1 MSASDFA
8 APATEAELVALA
20 EKLRERNFEVVI
32 VQDGAEAKAEVLK
45 RIPEGAKVHAG
56 KSRTL
61 EDAGLFKEFMEN
73 ERYDFVR
80 RTTMKMDQRTQ
91 RDEMRKL
98 GAAPDVMV
106 NSAHAVTEAGQIVF
120 TSASGSQIGPIASGA
135 GKLILVIGSQK
146 IVPDLDTAFRRIEEH
161 VFPYEDARLREA
173 MGVGTKITR
182 TLILERDFVPGRT
195 TILLVAPRSASKHL
209 LGSFR
214 GLPEVRFA
222 QTHRVPVTSGPV

>member
-1 MSASDFA
+1 MATSTLDFA
-8 APATEAELVALA
+8 APTSDTELEALA
-20 EKLRERNFEVVI
+20 ERLRERNFEVVI
-32 VQDGAEAKAEVLK
+32 VQNGEEARAEVLK
-45 RIPEGAKVHAG
+45 RIPEGSRVHSG
-56 KSRTL
+56 KSKTL

-106 NSAHAVTEAGQIVF
+106 NSAHAVTEAGQIVI

-146 IVPDLDTAFRRIEEH
+146 VVPDLEAAFRRIQEY
-161 VFPYEDARLREA
+161 VFPYEDARLRET

-195 TILLVAPRSASKHL
+195 TIVLVREPI
-209 LGSFR
+209 G
-214 GLPEVRFA
+214 V
-222 QTHRVPVTSGPV
+222 

>member
-1 MSASDFA
+1 MAMSTVDFA
-8 APATEAELVALA
+8 APASEAELEALA
-20 EKLRERNFEVVI
+20 GRLRERNFEVVI
-32 VQDGAEAKAEVLK
+32 VQNGEEAKAEVMK
-45 RIPEGAKVHAG
+45 RIPEGAKVHSG
-56 KSRTL
+56 KSKTL

-106 NSAHAVTEAGQIVF
+106 NSAHAVTEAGQIVI

-135 GKLILVIGSQK
+135 GKLILVIGAQK
-146 IVPDLDTAFRRIEEH
+146 IVPDLDTAFRRIQEY
-161 VFPYEDARLREA
+161 VFPYEDARLRETL
-173 MGVGTKITR
+173 GVGTQITR

-195 TILLVAPRSASKHL
+195 TIVLVRDPI
-209 LGSFR
+209 G
-214 GLPEVRFA
+214 V
-222 QTHRVPVTSGPV
+222 